1 MRSIYKYKITEQCM
15 PLSAPITNFLSA
27 QVQNNKI
34 CVWAEVDTE
43 MEDRHFMMTIIG
55 TGWEL
60 DKINHFDK
68 TTYLGSV
75 QYLGGEYV
83 WHIYYLELKV
93 PYEAIKE
100 LEVNK

>member
-1 MRSIYKYKITEQCM
+1 MRSIYKYEITGQCM
-15 PLSAPITNFLSA
+15 PLSAPITNFLSV
-27 QVQNNKI
+27 QVQNDKI

-68 TTYLGSV
+68 TTYLGTV
-75 QYLGGEYV
+75 QYSRGDQV

-93 PYEAIKE
+93 PYKKIEE
-100 LEVNK
+100 LEMER